1 MHLSNPAPVPWSRDK
16 NGQLRADLP
25 ALTRSLIVAG
35 GSNIIA
41 PPSIIHDPSP
51 ADAFEALAAAAR
63 SFELAPGV
71 TLAEHFWDHP
81 GDLRRGTVAAR
92 LRTTTQARGKHIPGF
107 LAVYATHVRS
117 PLAYGPQRMPLR
129 VIEAIEVPEGVGGP
143 FLILVMCRLLA
154 NNTAGAVQG
163 WALPIL
169 SGRRFVPVFS
179 QLERDI
185 LQGLIGLQGALDRHG
200 VDCTIERML
209 PEPAENV
216 GHDLHIAIARD
227 QTVIRELRLG
237 IESDGPADEN
247 RSRHR
252 ACDFVIDVENW
263 RDGPFISWL
272 EAAILG

>member
-1 MHLSNPAPVPWSRDK
+1 MCSLPERPPAKDEVPS
-16 NGQLRADLP
+16 
-25 ALTRSLIVAG
+25 VAG
-35 GSNIIA
+35 
-41 PPSIIHDPSP
+41 
-51 ADAFEALAAAAR
+51 
-63 SFELAPGV
+63 
-71 TLAEHFWDHP
+71 
-81 GDLRRGTVAAR
+81 
-92 LRTTTQARGKHIPGF
+92 
-107 LAVYATHVRS
+107 
-117 PLAYGPQRMPLR
+117 
-129 VIEAIEVPEGVGGP
+129 IEVPEGVGGP